1 MVASFSFL
9 SYSNKKVL
17 QKLIPIFP
25 LSIVVFPQSKYPLYI
40 FEPRYRLLIEKC
52 LDEKSGFGI
61 ISLTDSEVSKVG
73 CYVSVPELIKRFSTG
88 EMDIIVTGR
97 YRFLRDDLGTHSD
110 GYHIAE
116 INKYTDISD
125 KLDLKLLVRLRN
137 TFTSILNK
145 IDYELDK
152 SFWSNY
158 EVSTQKSFKI
168 AEKSGLTLEQQLE
181 LLMIRDENKRLKF
194 LLDHF
199 NQFEKDISNKGV
211 VMSDGYL
218 N

>member
-1 MVASFSFL
+1 MR
-9 SYSNKKVL
+9 
-17 QKLIPIFP
+17 KLIPIFP

-40 FEPRYRLLIEKC
+40 FEPRYKLLIEKC

-61 ISLTDSEVSKVG
+61 ISLTNSEVSKVG
-73 CYVSVPELIKRFSTG
+73 CFVKVTELIKKFSTG

-97 YRFLRDDLGTHSD
+97 YRFFRDDLGTHSD

-116 INKYTDISD
+116 IKKYTDISN
-125 KLDLKLLVRLRN
+125 KLDLKQLVKLRN
-137 TFTSILNK
+137 TFANILNK

-158 EVSTQKSFKI
+158 EVSTQKSFKL
-168 AEKSGLTLEQQLE
+168 AEKSGLTIEQQLE
-181 LLMIRDENKRLKF
+181 LLSLREENKRIKF

-199 NQFEKDISNKGV
+199 NRFEKDLSNRGV
-211 VMSDGYL
+211 VMGDGYL